1 MVATLLQDALVEE
14 LKIIFK
20 DLRYKNPQGEL
31 SEINVF
37 PQALPIPAP
46 ATPPEEEAPEYL
58 EEGLG
63 VTDPVKVEDPYPY
76 AIVRIEDGK
85 IEDIDGDQAVTV
97 LIILGAYNDDLKNQ
111 GHKDILN
118 MIQRIYERFAK
129 NAILAKK
136 YECVHPITWTLQEEE
151 SYPYFIGGVALSFN
165 TLKIRRE
172 DPYV

>member
-1 MVATLLQDALVEE
+1 MVATLLQDDLVEE
-14 LKIIFK
+14 LKLIFK
-20 DLRYKNPQGEL
+20 DLRYKTPGGEL

-37 PQALPIPAP
+37 SQALPIPGP
-46 ATPPEEEAPEYL
+46 AEPPEGESPEYL

-63 VTDPVKVEDPYPY
+63 ATDPVKEEDPYPY

-85 IEDIDGDQAVTV
+85 IETIDGNQAVTV
-97 LIILGAYNDDLKNQ
+97 LIILGAYNDSLENQ

-129 NAILAKK
+129 NAILAQK
-136 YECVHPITWTLQEEE
+136 YELIHPISWSLQEEE
-151 SYPYFIGGVALSFN
+151 SYPYFIGGVALTFN
-165 TLKIRRE
+165 TLEIRRE

>member
-1 MVATLLQDALVEE
+1 MVATFLQDDLVEE
-14 LKIIFK
+14 LKTIFK
-20 DLRYKNPQGEL
+20 DLHYKTPGGEL

-37 PQALPIPAP
+37 PQALPIPGP
-46 ATPPEEEAPEYL
+46 AEPPEGEAPEYL

-63 VTDPVKVEDPYPY
+63 ATDPVKAEDPYPY

-85 IEDIDGDQAVTV
+85 IEAIDGNQAVTV

-118 MIQRIYERFAK
+118 MIQKIYERFAK
-129 NAILAKK
+129 NAILAQK
-136 YECVHPITWTLQEEE
+136 YELVHPITWTLQEEE
-151 SYPYFIGGVALSFN
+151 SYPYFIGGVALTFN
-165 TLKIRRE
+165 TLEIRRE

>member
-1 MVATLLQDALVEE
+1 M
-14 LKIIFK
+14 
-20 DLRYKNPQGEL
+20 
-31 SEINVF
+31 
-37 PQALPIPAP
+37 
-46 ATPPEEEAPEYL
+46 

-63 VTDPVKVEDPYPY
+63 VTDPVKEEDPYPY

-85 IEDIDGDQAVTV
+85 IETIDGNQAVTV

-129 NAILAKK
+129 NAILAQK
-136 YECVHPITWTLQEEE
+136 YELVHPITWTLQEEE
-151 SYPYFIGGVALSFN
+151 SYPYFIGGVALTFN
-165 TLKIRRE
+165 TLEIRRE